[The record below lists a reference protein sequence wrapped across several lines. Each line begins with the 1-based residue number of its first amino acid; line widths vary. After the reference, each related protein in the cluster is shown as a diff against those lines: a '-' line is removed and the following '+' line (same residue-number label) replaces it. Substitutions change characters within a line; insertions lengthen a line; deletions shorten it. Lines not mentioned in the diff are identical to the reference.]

1 MKAKVII
8 FETSDGPRYA
18 VVWDGRVRHE
28 FGTVTEAQ
36 LFCAENFIP
45 FEPWE

>member
-8 FETSDGPRYA
+8 FETEQGPLYA

-36 LFCAENFIP
+36 IFCLSNGIP
-45 FEPWE
+45 FEPWR